1 MMKQEL
7 EQLLNALCADELVEL
22 KSILE
27 KNLNKIVSA
36 KDSNHKI
43 IKRERKVNCCPICG
57 SCHIVKNG
65 VRKDT
70 NRQKYLCR
78 NCKKCFSDTTNTIA
92 FHSRK
97 SYNTWGNYISCLLK
111 GITLADTAKEIGVSV
126 TTSFA
131 WRHKILKTLS
141 KFNNDAKLSEMI
153 ELDSIYFPINL
164 KGIKKDKMPRHSKK
178 RTSSA
183 FRGISHHKVCVTT
196 ATDSNDNMLFQIFG
210 LGVETTEMLMK
221 LKDRFKY
228 GSTLITD
235 SKRTF
240 DKFACE
246 TNMKHDY
253 IPSKFYKSDS
263 GHTLASLNGLHSE
276 LKTWLR
282 KFRGV
287 STKHLQRYLDLF
299 RYLKHLKYKIEYD
312 KRINEAHCFSIP
324 SYTTVLIDNIYNEPM
339 PINLQDAYKEYN
351 YGIFT

>member
-1 MMKQEL
+1 MKKQEL
-7 EQLLNALCADELVEL
+7 EQLLKTLCADELVEL

-27 KNLNKIVSA
+27 KNLNNIISA

-43 IKRERKVNCCPICG
+43 IKRERKVNCCPLCG
-57 SCHIVKNG
+57 SIHIVKNG

-78 NCKKCFSDTTNTIA
+78 DCKKSFSDTTNTIT

-97 SYNTWGNYISCLLK
+97 SYSIWENYISCLLK
-111 GITLADTAKEIGVSV
+111 GMTLTDTAKEIGISV
-126 TTSFA
+126 TTSFT

-141 KFNNDAKLSEMI
+141 KFNNDIKLSETI
-153 ELDSIYFPINL
+153 ELDAIYFSINL
-164 KGIKKDKMPRHSKK
+164 KGTKMDKMPRYSKK

-196 ATDSNDNMLFQIFG
+196 ATDSRDNMFFQISG
-210 LGVETTEMLMK
+210 LGVETTEMLVK
-221 LKDRFKY
+221 LKDRFEY
-228 GSTLITD
+228 GSILVTD

-240 DKFACE
+240 DKFASE
-246 TNMKHDY
+246 TNMKHNF

-263 GHTLASLNGLHSE
+263 GHTLATLNGLHSE

-287 STKHLQRYLDLF
+287 STKHLQGYLDLF
-299 RYLKHLKYKIEYD
+299 RYLKHIKYKIEYE
-312 KRINEAHCFSIP
+312 KRINETYCFSIP
-324 SYTTVLIDNIYNEPM
+324 SYTTVLIDNIYNKPM
-339 PINLQDAYKEYN
+339 PIDLKVAYEEYK
-351 YGIFT
+351 YGIFA